1 MNNILIMLTNQ
12 DIQKIIE
19 ANKEV
24 FATKD
29 DIKSFTTKEDLKN
42 FATKDDII
50 GIKEDLNNKFN
61 KAFKIFATK
70 EDLKEAVNGLPSK
83 EDFNNLQTSID
94 SYAKKSD
101 AYFQEM
107 LLLANKVDRQEKWIH
122 QLAEKLGV
130 QLKY

>member
-1 MNNILIMLTNQ
+1 MLTSK
-12 DIQKIIE
+12 DVKIL
-19 ANKEV
+19 KET
-24 FATKD
+24 FATKED
-29 DIKSFTTKEDLKN
+29 FGSFMQEANGKFTKL
-42 FATKDDII
+42 FQV
-50 GIKEDLNNKFN
+50 
-61 KAFKIFATK
+61 FATK
-70 EDLKEAVNGLPSK
+70 EDLKEIISNLPSK
-83 EDFNNLQTSID
+83 ENFNNLQNSID